1 LFKGSLKMLSV
12 VLYQKCL
19 IVGCRAVGYSSKSGC
34 KVKSVKLNNRVA
46 KGGTHEHAHVEQD
59 AHERL

>member
-1 LFKGSLKMLSV
+1 MLSV

-19 IVGCRAVGYSSKSGC
+19 IVGCRAVGHSSKSGC